1 MSTNS
6 LITASL
12 KIEIA
17 SMESSEFVKSLEPDN
32 NGRIEAFE
40 VSDGVEIIVKD
51 RKIST
56 IVNVIDDLL
65 RCFEVFEKIESR

>member
-1 MSTNS
+1 MSTSS

-12 KIEIA
+12 KIETA
-17 SMESSEFVKSLEPDN
+17 NMESSEFIKSLEPDN
-32 NGRIEAFE
+32 HGRIEALE
-40 VSDGVEIIVKD
+40 AMDGVEIIIRE

-65 RCFEVFEKIESR
+65 RCFEVFEKIEGR

>member
-1 MSTNS
+1 
-6 LITASL
+6 
-12 KIEIA
+12 
-17 SMESSEFVKSLEPDN
+17 MESSEFVKSLEPDN
-32 NGRIEAFE
+32 HGRIEAFE

-65 RCFEVFEKIESR
+65 RCFEVFEKIEGR

>member
-32 NGRIEAFE
+32 HGRIEAFE
-40 VSDGVEIIVKD
+40 VSDGVEIIVKN

-65 RCFEVFEKIESR
+65 RCFEVFEKIEGR

>member
-1 MSTNS
+1 MTESS

-17 SMESSEFVKSLEPDN
+17 NGKASDFIKSLGPDN
-32 NGRIEAFE
+32 HERIDTAVTQEGA
-40 VSDGVEIIVKD
+40 EIVITD

-65 RCFEVFEKIESR
+65 RCFEVFEKIEVR

>member
-6 LITASL
+6 LISASL
-12 KIEIA
+12 KIETA
-17 SMESSEFVKSLEPDN
+17 NMEPSEFTKSLEPDN
-32 NGRIEAFE
+32 HGQIEALE
-40 VSDGVEIIVKD
+40 VMDGVEIIIRD

-65 RCFEVFEKIESR
+65 RCFEVFEKIEGR

>member
-12 KIEIA
+12 KLETA
-17 SMESSEFVKSLEPDN
+17 SMESSELIKSLEPDN
-32 NGRIEAFE
+32 HGRIEAFE
-40 VSDGVEIIVKD
+40 VSDGFEIVIKD

-56 IVNVIDDLL
+56 IVNVVDDLL
-65 RCFEVFEKIESR
+65 RCFEVFEKIEGR

>member
-1 MSTNS
+1 MSTSS

-12 KIEIA
+12 KIETA
-17 SMESSEFVKSLEPDN
+17 NMESSEFIKSLEPDN
-32 NGRIEAFE
+32 HGRIEALE
-40 VSDGVEIIVKD
+40 AMDGVEIIIRE

-65 RCFEVFEKIESR
+65 RCFEVFEKIEVR

>member
-6 LITASL
+6 LISASL
-12 KIEIA
+12 KIETA
-17 SMESSEFVKSLEPDN
+17 NMESSEFIKSLEPDN
-32 NGRIEAFE
+32 HGRIEAFE
-40 VSDGVEIIVKD
+40 VMDGVEIIIRE

-65 RCFEVFEKIESR
+65 RCFEVFEKIEGR